1 MVKKLAEMSI
11 HSSTIE
17 EATAAVPAVPYGS
30 IDVTKPE
37 TSSTEKV
44 GRPSEALTID
54 TSPTI
59 LSNFEKSVTSPV
71 LISQP
76 LSGPEGSMKSVSFSD
91 VGVALDGG
99 SGVIR
104 VSFGSNQGSQQP
116 VSLSM
121 GATNDDDSSVTS
133 IGTAITAT
141 SAVQYHGSVV
151 IKTKKEKKIKSTTV
165 MEL

>member
-1 MVKKLAEMSI
+1 
-11 HSSTIE
+11 
-17 EATAAVPAVPYGS
+17 
-30 IDVTKPE
+30 
-37 TSSTEKV
+37 
-44 GRPSEALTID
+44 
-54 TSPTI
+54 
-59 LSNFEKSVTSPV
+59 
-71 LISQP
+71 
-76 LSGPEGSMKSVSFSD
+76 MKSVSFSD

-104 VSFGSNQGSQQP
+104 VSFDSNQGSQQP